1 MRLCWRHRAAHEI
14 DHELIWL
21 AVSTASLA
29 VGTAWLALGPTWP
42 RCSFLVLTGLPCV
55 TCGATRS
62 TLAFLHG
69 HFLSALGW
77 NPLVFFALVSLFVFD
92 LYAAF
97 VLTSGRPRLRIVDWS
112 TAEKN
117 ALRIAVVCLL
127 ALNWIYLLAHRSR
140 F

>member
-1 MRLCWRHRAAHEI
+1 MRLCWRHRAADEI

-21 AVSTASLA
+21 AVSTASMA
-29 VGTAWLALGPTWP
+29 VGAAWLALGLTWP
-42 RCSFLVLTGLPCV
+42 RCPFLVLTGLPCV

-77 NPLVFFALVSLFVFD
+77 NPLAFFALVSVLVFD
-92 LYAAF
+92 LYAAM
-97 VLTSGRPRLRIVDWS
+97 VLIGGRPRLRIVDSS

-117 ALRIAVVCLL
+117 VLRIAVVCLL